1 MLLKPFFFYILQMHD
16 FRMKIGSLLP
26 RLTPTVHNS
35 RTEFEGLT
43 DLMTYLATDY
53 SGQIPTTKDINEPKD
68 EISKH

>member
-1 MLLKPFFFYILQMHD
+1 MHE

-53 SGQIPTTKDINEPKD
+53 SGQTPEVKTNELLNEPKD
-68 EISKH
+68 EIQSD

>member
-1 MLLKPFFFYILQMHD
+1 MYE
-16 FRMKIGSLLP
+16 FRMKVGSMLP

-53 SGQIPTTKDINEPKD
+53 SGQTPKTNIESNEPRDQIPKD
-68 EISKH
+68 E

>member
-1 MLLKPFFFYILQMHD
+1 MHE
-16 FRMKIGSLLP
+16 FRLKIGSILP

-53 SGQIPTTKDINEPKD
+53 SGQTSKTEITNDLNNKSKNEIPKN
-68 EISKH
+68 

>member
-1 MLLKPFFFYILQMHD
+1 
-16 FRMKIGSLLP
+16 MKIGSMLP

-53 SGQIPTTKDINEPKD
+53 SGQKPKSNITKDSNEIPKD
-68 EISKH
+68 

>member
-1 MLLKPFFFYILQMHD
+1 MHE
-16 FRMKIGSLLP
+16 FRLKIGSILP

-53 SGQIPTTKDINEPKD
+53 SGQTSKTEITNDLNNESNNEIPKN
-68 EISKH
+68 